1 MYLFSNMNYK
11 VSRKKT
17 LFRKRQLTL
26 NLIANSLK
34 ISLRFLKLLFNRKTM
49 ACISFQPDLEYCIE
63 GTLNQLRWEVHNAL
77 FITINGSSQ
86 LFFDSGQLLFQVK
99 KGQTELLLTAY
110 GVRKKTKLV
119 TQIKVVALSKK
130 DFSGVETQ
138 RKNVALRNQ
147 KIKLNRQINYSS
159 ISFQNSRQPKPFKQI
174 QIDLNKSPFLKNSFS
189 KINLTDSI
197 QELEKLKLLL
207 ETDLS

>member
-1 MYLFSNMNYK
+1 M
-11 VSRKKT
+11 SRKET
-17 LFRKRQLTL
+17 LTRKRQLTI

-77 FITINGSSQ
+77 FITISGSSQ
-86 LFFDSGQLLFQVK
+86 LFFDSGQLLSQVK

-110 GVRKKTKLV
+110 GVGKKTKLF
-119 TQIKVVALSKK
+119 TQIKVVELSKK

-138 RKNVALRNQ
+138 CKNVALRHQ
-147 KIKLNRQINYSS
+147 KIKVNRKINHSS
-159 ISFQNSRQPKPFKQI
+159 ISFQNSRQPKPYNQI
-174 QIDLNKSPFLKNSFS
+174 QIDINKSPFLKNSFTRIS
-189 KINLTDSI
+189 LTNSI
-197 QELEKLKLLL
+197 QEIEKLKLLL